1 MPAPCRAPA
10 PVRENEGTT
19 PTRPT
24 REEQPVASKNWIAA
38 GTASV
43 LGIGV
48 IAGGAIGVASA
59 MPLVDSSSAA
69 AVPPLSSSSGED
81 VKQVGGDVSFEVV
94 PSTPA
99 PTPTTSPA
107 PSASDAPA
115 PEAPAP
121 APQPVQPAPAPAP
134 APIQPPTEVDSPDS
148 GYSVPSAD
156 DGDDD

>member
-1 MPAPCRAPA
+1 M
-10 PVRENEGTT
+10 
-19 PTRPT
+19 
-24 REEQPVASKNWIAA
+24 ASKNWIAA

-59 MPLVDSSSAA
+59 MPLVDSASAA
-69 AVPPLSSSSGED
+69 SVPPLSSSSGED
-81 VKQVGGDVSFEVV
+81 VKQLGGGDVSFEVV

-115 PEAPAP
+115 PVAPAP
-121 APQPVQPAPAPAP
+121 APQPVAPAPAPAP
-134 APIQPPTEVDSPDS
+134 APMPAPAPVAPADSANSSDAPSVASVDD
-148 GYSVPSAD
+148 
-156 DGDDD
+156 